1 LDGMV
6 SRCEPLVNVVTLC
19 KPKMLIGLDQKVR
32 GPVRGSSPS
41 PS

>member
-1 LDGMV
+1 MDGMV
-6 SRCEPLVNVVTLC
+6 SSCEPLVNVVTLC

-32 GPVRGSSPS
+32 GLVRGFSPT